1 MKCKI
6 FVQFLICFYVI
17 SAGKTE
23 LIKCQ
28 YLSNKDKVLFS
39 SGQSVC
45 VRKDLNGVLLLDTA
59 LQASASKTDDNVK
72 VEMPL
77 PDVSILTYKTKL
89 WFILFYSA
97 FF

>member
-1 MKCKI
+1 M
-6 FVQFLICFYVI
+6 ICNNVYF
-17 SAGKTE
+17 SAGKSDF
-23 LIKCQ
+23 IKCQ

-59 LQASASKTDDNVK
+59 LQSSVPKTEDNVK

-77 PDVSILTYKTKL
+77 PDVSRVILKVK
-89 WFILFYSA
+89 I
-97 FF
+97 